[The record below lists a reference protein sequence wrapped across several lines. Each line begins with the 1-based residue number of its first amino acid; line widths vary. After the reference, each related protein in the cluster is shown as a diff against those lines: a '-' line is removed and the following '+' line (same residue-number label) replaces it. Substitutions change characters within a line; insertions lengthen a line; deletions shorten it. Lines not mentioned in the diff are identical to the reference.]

1 MAGTRELA
9 TSVRNA
15 TIAALPRVVR
25 VVVKPGQ
32 ALAVPTFHVMIHA
45 GSGEHRFLAGW
56 AGEGWPA
63 DVERL
68 TAAAPDV
75 DVVFAKQL
83 SRGAKDWLSA
93 HHRGWVDESGDA
105 NVSLSTG
112 LIIFREAR
120 TRQVKTETPIKWT
133 RTMLAAAEAVLAGVT
148 PTVEAVEA
156 ATGISRGASA
166 NALARLEKLGLLH
179 RSQGRRGRGSARSV
193 VDHEAFIDGYA
204 AAAAVLRLAQRVIRI
219 HRLWKDPLEAF
230 ESEIGPALGRNSK
243 SWAVTGVAA
252 SILMA
257 PYLSDVTVVEL
268 YVDDDLFANP
278 NRLADVLGGRVVD
291 RGQLI
296 EVRALPTPMSAKGP
310 IVSGVHLALPARVYA
325 DLMAGGGRSA
335 EAAHHLR
342 ETVDVGP
349 HS

>member
-1 MAGTRELA
+1 MAGTRDLA

-15 TIAALPRVVR
+15 AIAALPRGVR
-25 VVVKPGQ
+25 VVVKSAQ
-32 ALAVPTFHVMIHA
+32 AQVVPTFHVTIHA

-68 TAAAPDV
+68 TAAAPEV

-83 SRGAKDWLSA
+83 SRGAKDWLLA
-93 HHRGWVDESGDA
+93 HQRGWVDESGDA
-105 NVSLSTG
+105 NVSLPTG
-112 LIIFREAR
+112 LIIVREAR
-120 TRQVKTETPIKWT
+120 TRQVKAETTIKWT

-148 PTVEAVEA
+148 PTVEAIES

-166 NALARLEKLGLLH
+166 NALARMEKLGLLH
-179 RSQGRRGRGSARSV
+179 RSQGTRGRRSARSV
-193 VDHEAFIDGYA
+193 VDHDSFIDGYA
-204 AAAAVLRLAQRVIRI
+204 AAAAILRLRQRVIRI
-219 HRLWKDPLEAF
+219 HRLWKDPLEVF
-230 ESEIGPALGRNSK
+230 ESEIALALNRNSE

-252 SILMA
+252 SILLA

-278 NRLADVLGGRVVD
+278 DRLADVLGGRVVD

-310 IVSGVHLALPARVYA
+310 VVSGIHLALPARVYA
-325 DLMAGGGRSA
+325 DLLAVGGRSA

>member
-1 MAGTRELA
+1 MAGTRDLT

-15 TIAALPRVVR
+15 AIAVLPRGVR
-25 VVVKPGQ
+25 VAVKPARAQ
-32 ALAVPTFHVMIHA
+32 AVPTFLVMIHA

-83 SRGAKDWLSA
+83 SRGAKDWLLD
-93 HHRGWVDESGDA
+93 HQRGWVDESGDA

-112 LIIFREAR
+112 LIIVRDTR
-120 TRQVKTETPIKWT
+120 TRQVKAETPIKWT
-133 RTMLAAAEAVLAGVT
+133 RTMLAAAEAVLAGVA
-148 PTVEAVEA
+148 PTVEAIETV
-156 ATGISRGASA
+156 TGISRGASA
-166 NALARLEKLGLLH
+166 NALARMEKLGLLH
-179 RSQGRRGRGSARSV
+179 RPQGTRGRGSARCV
-193 VDHEAFIDGYA
+193 VDHDSFIDSYA
-204 AAAAVLRLAQRVIRI
+204 AAAAMLRMSQRVIRI
-219 HRLWKDPLEAF
+219 HRLWKDPLEEF
-230 ESEIGPALGRNSK
+230 ESEIGPALNCTSE
-243 SWAVTGVAA
+243 SWAVTGAAA
-252 SILMA
+252 SILLA

-268 YVDDDLFANP
+268 YVDDDLFATP
-278 NRLADVLGGRVVD
+278 DHLADVLGGRVVD

-296 EVRALPTPMSAKGP
+296 EVRALPTPMSANGP
-310 IVSGVHLALPARVYA
+310 VVNGIHLALPARVYA
-325 DLMAGGGRSA
+325 DLMAVGGRSA

-342 ETVDVGP
+342 EKIDVRP

>member
-1 MAGTRELA
+1 MAGARELA
-9 TSVRNA
+9 TKVRNT
-15 TIAALPRVVR
+15 TIAALPGGVR
-25 VVVKPGQ
+25 V
-32 ALAVPTFHVMIHA
+32 AVTPAQPSAAPTFQVTIHA
-45 GSGEHRFLAGW
+45 GSGEHRFVAGW

-68 TAAAPDV
+68 VAGAPDV
-75 DVVFAKQL
+75 EVVFAKQL

-93 HHRGWVDESGDA
+93 HQRGWLDQGGDA
-105 NVSLSTG
+105 NVNLSSG

-120 TRQVKTETPIKWT
+120 KRQVKADTPIKWT
-133 RTMLAAAEAVLAGVT
+133 RTMLTAAEAVLAGVI
-148 PTVEAVEA
+148 PTVEVVES

-166 NALARLEKLGLLH
+166 NALARLETLGLLH
-179 RSQGRRGRGSARSV
+179 RPQGTRGRGSARSV
-193 VDHEAFIDGYA
+193 VDRDVFLDAYA
-204 AAAAVLRLAQRVIRI
+204 AAAAIHRRSQRVLRI

-230 ESEIGPALGRNSK
+230 GSEIGPALTRISE
-243 SWAVTGVAA
+243 SWAVTGAAA
-252 SILMA
+252 SILLA
-257 PYLSDVTVVEL
+257 PYLSNVTVVEL

-278 NRLADVLGGRVVD
+278 NLLANVLGGRVVD

-296 EVRALPTPMSAKGP
+296 EVRAHPTPMSADGP
-310 IVSGVHLALPARVYA
+310 VISGIHLALPARIYA
-325 DLMAGGGRSA
+325 DLMAVGGRSA

>member
-1 MAGTRELA
+1 MAGTRDLA

-15 TIAALPRVVR
+15 AIAALPRGVR
-25 VVVKPGQ
+25 VVVKSAQ
-32 ALAVPTFHVMIHA
+32 AQVVPTFHVTSHA

-68 TAAAPDV
+68 TAAAPEV

-83 SRGAKDWLSA
+83 SRGAKDWLLA
-93 HHRGWVDESGDA
+93 HQRGWVDESGDA
-105 NVSLSTG
+105 NVSLPTG
-112 LIIFREAR
+112 LIIVREAR
-120 TRQVKTETPIKWT
+120 TRQVKAETTIKWT

-148 PTVEAVEA
+148 PTVEAIES

-166 NALARLEKLGLLH
+166 NALARMEKLGLLH
-179 RSQGRRGRGSARSV
+179 RSQGTRGRRSARSV
-193 VDHEAFIDGYA
+193 VDHDSFIDGYA
-204 AAAAVLRLAQRVIRI
+204 AAAAILRLRQRVIRI
-219 HRLWKDPLEAF
+219 HRLWKDPLEVF
-230 ESEIGPALGRNSK
+230 ESEIALALNRNSE

-252 SILMA
+252 SILLA

-278 NRLADVLGGRVVD
+278 DRLADVLGGRVVD

-310 IVSGVHLALPARVYA
+310 VVSGIHLALPARVYA
-325 DLMAGGGRSA
+325 DLLAVGGRSA